1 MEDYFVTKASVLT
14 IKMLPRSL
22 LLKNQKTLGTPST
35 QILIVN
41 KLLIINESAGM
52 ISFILASFEFL
63 FISFW
68 SENADILFSLLR
80 CSARKLKCIRNSKIR
95 IN

>member
-1 MEDYFVTKASVLT
+1 
-14 IKMLPRSL
+14 
-22 LLKNQKTLGTPST
+22 
-35 QILIVN
+35 
-41 KLLIINESAGM
+41 M
-52 ISFILASFEFL
+52 ISFILASFKFL

-95 IN
+95 INYTVSEAPVLRQSILSSTPFDVVSFPLVLM